1 MRAAWALLLLVGAA
15 QAATAQVAT
24 AQGSAAAD
32 PELPSPEPNYT
43 KAYVAAGAGVVLTG
57 LSFWL
62 AEEADRAYQDYE
74 TASDPDGIQ
83 SDYDRTVRLDKLS
96 AASLIAGQAGIALGI
111 YWRFLQKPASSGFS
125 ASRTPSSP
133 RFEPLLYPGGVA
145 VRFRF

>member
-1 MRAAWALLLLVGAA
+1 LRAAWALLLLAGAA
-15 QAATAQVAT
+15 HVA
-24 AQGSAAAD
+24 AAAD

-43 KAYVAAGAGVVLTG
+43 KAYIAAGAGIALTG

-74 TASDPDGIQ
+74 TGSDPDGIQ

-96 AASLIAGQAGIALGI
+96 AATLIVGQAGIALGI
-111 YWRFLQKPASSGFS
+111 YWRFLSKPKGTALAAPSP
-125 ASRTPSSP
+125 RSSP